1 MPRYFFDS
9 RDNGHVMRDEEG
21 LELDGFEAVKLAA
34 TCGLGDWARDAIP
47 GAGGGELSI
56 DVRDDT
62 GRQVLRAALSFRIE
76 M

>member
-9 RDNGHVMRDEEG
+9 RDNGRLTRDEEG

-34 TCGLGDWARDAIP
+34 TSGLGDWARDAIP
-47 GAGGGELSI
+47 AAGAGELSI
-56 DVRDDT
+56 EVRDDA
-62 GRQVLRAALSFRIE
+62 GRQILRATVSFRIE